1 MEIHGE
7 FNVQLFYDT
16 LARILSEREN
26 VKITV
31 KVIDPEKNVEVEKQT
46 A

>member
-1 MEIHGE
+1 MGVEVKGT
-7 FNVQLFYDT
+7 FNVQRFFET

-26 VKITV
+26 MNITV
-31 KVIDPEKNVEVEKQT
+31 KVTQQQEEKKKKT